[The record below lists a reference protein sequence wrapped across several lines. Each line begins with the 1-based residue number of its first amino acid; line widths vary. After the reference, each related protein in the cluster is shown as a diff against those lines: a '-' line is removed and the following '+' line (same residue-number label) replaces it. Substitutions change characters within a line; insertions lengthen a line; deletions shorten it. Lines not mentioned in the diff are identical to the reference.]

1 MALLDLLRPPP
12 PRAPAVARLPTGCA
26 PLDAL
31 LGGGVEGGALTEV
44 HGEAG
49 AGKTNLCLQLAAQ
62 VARAGGRA
70 LYLDSEGFSPERLAQ
85 VAGADL
91 AVVQRSLL
99 VERLATPAEQAKAA
113 ARAARIAKL
122 VPEVRLVVVDSATL
136 LYRVALAEG
145 AGIAERRALLRQLH
159 GLHAVARSRGVAVV
173 VTNQVFSV
181 PGDEGVHAL
190 GGHALRHL
198 AACVLRLERGP
209 APGARVVTLVK
220 HRARPEGLRA
230 EFRLGPH
237 GLEGPPAAESAVPQP
252 AGGVARM
259 PRLATNL
266 K

>member
-1 MALLDLLRPPP
+1 MALLDLLRPP
-12 PRAPAVARLPTGCA
+12 APKAATVPRLPTGCA

-31 LGGGVEGGALTEV
+31 LGGGIEGGALTEV

-85 VAGADL
+85 VAGPDL
-91 AVVQRSLL
+91 ALVQRALL
-99 VERLATPAEQAKAA
+99 VERLATPMEQAKAA

-145 AGIAERRALLRQLH
+145 AGVAERRALLRQLH
-159 GLHAVARSRGVAVV
+159 GLHGVARSRGIAVV
-173 VTNQVFSV
+173 VTNQVFSL
-181 PGDEGVHAL
+181 PGEDGLHAL

-209 APGARVVTLVK
+209 APGVRIATLVK
-220 HRARPEGLRA
+220 HRARPEGLQA
-230 EFRLGPH
+230 GFRLGSR
-237 GLEGPPAAESAVPQP
+237 GLESPEAAEIASPRN
-252 AGGVARM
+252 GGDAQHM